1 MANFSG
7 AIKLTDLNDFI
18 APSQACTVALN
29 GSKLE
34 TNIQD
39 GEVLL
44 HKRAEVPGFSQ
55 TLPSGPNGSV
65 KVTLHDCLACSGCVT
80 SAETVLLEHQ
90 STEELSER
98 LADPSI
104 SVIVSVSPQSLASLS
119 VELGKTIEATFKK
132 LSGFLRSLGVLYVLD
147 TVDSRDLSL
156 LETASE
162 FVARYRAQHGQNGSG
177 KPPAKRHG
185 QLLQL
190 ASACPGWVCYAEK
203 THGDYILPYI
213 STAKSPQAVIGSIVK
228 GPLCKRLG
236 IQPGKVYHCT
246 IMPCYDKKLE
256 ASREDFTTP
265 GEQVPETDCVLTTE
279 EVLQLASQKG
289 IDLALLPEDHLDNVL
304 HSAEEKRLYGW
315 PGGSGGYLQFVMR
328 VAAQELFGHSL
339 PPGSL
344 PMRTLRNADFQETVL
359 EIDGREVLRFAQA
372 YGFRNIQTVMRQVKQ
387 NTCRYHY
394 VEIMACPS
402 GCLNGGGQIKPHG
415 DQAVGELLHALD
427 KQYHDVPMRTPSS
440 NPMVDVLY
448 RDWVG
453 GFPYSEAAQ
462 SLLHTQY
469 HNRGQTSKPAQ
480 AIARDW

>member
-156 LETASE
+156 SRLPASLLLDIGLS
-162 FVARYRAQHGQNGSG
+162 YGQNGSG

-190 ASACPGWVCYAEK
+190 LLLALDGCAMPEK
-203 THGDYILPYI
+203 THGVYILPYI

-228 GPLCKRLG
+228 GPL
-236 IQPGKVYHCT
+236 
-246 IMPCYDKKLE
+246 
-256 ASREDFTTP
+256 
-265 GEQVPETDCVLTTE
+265 
-279 EVLQLASQKG
+279 
-289 IDLALLPEDHLDNVL
+289 
-304 HSAEEKRLYGW
+304 
-315 PGGSGGYLQFVMR
+315 
-328 VAAQELFGHSL
+328 
-339 PPGSL
+339 
-344 PMRTLRNADFQETVL
+344 
-359 EIDGREVLRFAQA
+359 
-372 YGFRNIQTVMRQVKQ
+372 
-387 NTCRYHY
+387 
-394 VEIMACPS
+394 
-402 GCLNGGGQIKPHG
+402 
-415 DQAVGELLHALD
+415 
-427 KQYHDVPMRTPSS
+427 
-440 NPMVDVLY
+440 
-448 RDWVG
+448 
-453 GFPYSEAAQ
+453 
-462 SLLHTQY
+462 
-469 HNRGQTSKPAQ
+469 
-480 AIARDW
+480 